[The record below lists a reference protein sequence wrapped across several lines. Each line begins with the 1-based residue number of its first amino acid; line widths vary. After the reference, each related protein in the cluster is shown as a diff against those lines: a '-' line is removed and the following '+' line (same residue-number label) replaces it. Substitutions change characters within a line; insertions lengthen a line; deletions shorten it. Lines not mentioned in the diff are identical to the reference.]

1 MQMILLKVVFGR
13 INKIFIFIFIFL
25 LFFLSVSSAK
35 ENKIL
40 LKVNN
45 EIITTMDVLNEI
57 EYLSIINSQFR
68 IMKKNVKIDI
78 AKNSLVKEK
87 IKIIELSKYK
97 KNLKINEKLMENI
110 VIKSFSNFNI
120 NSTSDFELFFK
131 NKKINTDFIKKKIT
145 IETLWNQLIYNKFYK
160 NVKINENEIKKN
172 ISNRRI
178 QKEYLLSEI
187 IINADSSEDF
197 ERKLQLVKNTIKEKN
212 FSQAALIH
220 SSSKTAQ
227 KGGDLG
233 WVKESILN
241 SKIKNELESISIGNF
256 TSPIIIPGGLLML
269 KIEDIRETEKTINI
283 ENEIKSIIEKKTNDQ
298 LNRLSAVYLNKIK
311 KNVSINEI

>member
-1 MQMILLKVVFGR
+1 MNIMQMILLK
-13 INKIFIFIFIFL
+13 IDKIFIFIFIFS

-45 EIITTMDVLNEI
+45 EIITTIDVLNEI
-57 EYLSIINSQFR
+57 EYLSIINSQFGTT
-68 IMKKNVKIDI
+68 KKNIQINI

-97 KNLKINEKLMENI
+97 KKLEINEKLMENI
-110 VIKSFSNFNI
+110 VINSFSNFNI
-120 NSTSDFELFFK
+120 NSNSDFELFFK
-131 NKKINTDFIKKKIT
+131 KKKINTEFIKKKIT
-145 IETLWNQLIYNKFYK
+145 IETLWNQLIYSKFYK
-160 NVKINENEIKKN
+160 NVKINENEIKKG
-172 ISNRRI
+172 ISNKRI

-187 IINADSSEDF
+187 VISADSSEDF
-197 ERKLQLVKNTIKEKN
+197 ESKLQLVKNTIEEKS

-227 KGGDLG
+227 KSGDLG
-233 WVKESILN
+233 WVKESVLSN
-241 SKIKNELESISIGNF
+241 KIKNELDSINIGNF
-256 TSPIIIPGGLLML
+256 TNAIIIPGGLLIL
-269 KIEDIRETEKTINI
+269 KIEDIRETKKTINI
-283 ENEIKSIIEKKTNDQ
+283 ENEIKSIIEKKTNVQ
-298 LNRLSAVYLNKIK
+298 LNRLSSVYLNKIK